1 MECLHS
7 GLCFFIILEK
17 CVSTFIWRALR
28 HRAESEVRNG
38 ERCDTEL
45 EASYCLN
52 QKGAS
57 FKERIIRYMS
67 DYITTY
73 SGIHFYPLQPEADK
87 IYIEDIAHAL
97 SLICR
102 GNGHVKHFFSVGQHC
117 INCAMEAEARGYSRR
132 VRLACLLHDAS
143 EAYLSDVPGPFKK
156 SMPAY
161 RELEQRM
168 LDIIYGKYLGS
179 PLTEAEAV
187 LVKVIDEDMLYF
199 DLRELLSESSD
210 REEPE
215 MKSRFSEGFVPFDEV
230 ERQYLGIFRKLNE

>member
-1 MECLHS
+1 
-7 GLCFFIILEK
+7 
-17 CVSTFIWRALR
+17 
-28 HRAESEVRNG
+28 
-38 ERCDTEL
+38 
-45 EASYCLN
+45 
-52 QKGAS
+52 
-57 FKERIIRYMS
+57 MS